1 MILQMSRERLSV
13 TFFYS
18 TPPSPSQPVTP
29 KFIISW
35 SPMVIVFPFQTEV
48 EVSGGTG
55 WDHPVMSWGTVK
67 WSLTCCFHSMDWQ
80 LRERWMLI
88 HTSRFIPEVVSVA
101 LKTIKRA
108 WGIHWFS
115 LGWFLSL
122 SQYFSLYY
130 LLSFV
135 FELCGLKQGQTHTVC
150 FCRLPFNG
158 SLPELPLF
166 PLLLAALYCAR
177 LLGNAPSSVQSF
189 LATSHTSQSRA

>member
-48 EVSGGTG
+48 EVTGGTG

-88 HTSRFIPEVVSVA
+88 HTSRFIPEIVSVA

-122 SQYFSLYY
+122 SVFLSL
-130 LLSFV
+130 LFTLVRIWTVWFKARANTHSV
-135 FELCGLKQGQTHTVC
+135 FLQT
-150 FCRLPFNG
+150 
-158 SLPELPLF
+158 PL
-166 PLLLAALYCAR
+166 
-177 LLGNAPSSVQSF
+177 
-189 LATSHTSQSRA
+189 